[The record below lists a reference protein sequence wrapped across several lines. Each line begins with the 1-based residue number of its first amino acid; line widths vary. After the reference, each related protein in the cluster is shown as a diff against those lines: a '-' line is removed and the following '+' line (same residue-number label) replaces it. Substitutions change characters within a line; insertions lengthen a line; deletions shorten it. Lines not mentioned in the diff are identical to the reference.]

1 MDFELLFE
9 ALLRPPFSPVLK
21 SPRPRT
27 LGMFMFTGTLDGS
40 HAWVDGCA
48 NGGRLQDRPVQT
60 FTRVLRQCQRDDRSL
75 AVVGQRPFLHLNERQ
90 PSIYQADIPDQRE
103 TSLYL
108 HLFSITFYQSSF
120 PCLSAALTVY
130 SFFFADYLVVSMEIG
145 NPGDPETNTHGSTFG
160 SRRKDTTR
168 RLHSGVVRHEPS
180 GRSFDACLDIS
191 DFGPRN
197 ATVELQ
203 H

>member
-1 MDFELLFE
+1 MVLACIRTWIRDALCFGVGLLALLGCTKCARLHNNACVDFELLFE
-9 ALLRPPFSPVLK
+9 ALHLPPFSPVLK
-21 SPRPRT
+21 PPRPRT

-90 PSIYQADIPDQRE
+90 PSIYQAGIPDQRE

-130 SFFFADYLVVSMEIG
+130 FLFLLV
-145 NPGDPETNTHGSTFG
+145 TWLC
-160 SRRKDTTR
+160 RWK
-168 RLHSGVVRHEPS
+168 
-180 GRSFDACLDIS
+180 
-191 DFGPRN
+191 
-197 ATVELQ
+197 
-203 H
+203 